1 MSASIAPAAFEALI
15 GIRPRWGLRLLGDLF
30 FCYVKSN
37 IVILAT
43 MKKLMMA
50 TVFMTAACG
59 AEPVDREWSE
69 TCVNLMLIRRALTE
83 GQLQATTSSRLER
96 WTGGT
101 WIDDTRF
108 AVPYKYNGADHRA
121 TCHVENGSVLLHYV
135 IE

>member
-1 MSASIAPAAFEALI
+1 
-15 GIRPRWGLRLLGDLF
+15 
-30 FCYVKSN
+30 
-37 IVILAT
+37 
-43 MKKLMMA
+43 MMA

-69 TCVNLMLIRRALTE
+69 TCVDLMLLRRALNE
-83 GQLQATTSSRLER
+83 GQLPEDHPLRQATTSSRLER

-121 TCHVENGSVLLHYV
+121 TCHVENGNEILLDV

>member
-1 MSASIAPAAFEALI
+1 MAIAWTGRFIERIAAGLGFLI
-15 GIRPRWGLRLLGDLF
+15 RE
-30 FCYVKSN
+30 
-37 IVILAT
+37 ILAT
-43 MKKLMMA
+43 MKRLMMA

-69 TCVNLMLIRRALTE
+69 TCVNLMLLRRALNE
-83 GQLQATTSSRLER
+83 GQLPEDHPLRQATTSSRLGR
-96 WTGGT
+96 WTDGT

-121 TCHVENGSVLLHYV
+121 TCHVENGNEILLDV

>member
-1 MSASIAPAAFEALI
+1 MAIAWTGRFIERIAAGRGFLI
-15 GIRPRWGLRLLGDLF
+15 RE
-30 FCYVKSN
+30 
-37 IVILAT
+37 ILAT
-43 MKKLMMA
+43 MKRLMMA

-69 TCVNLMLIRRALTE
+69 TCVDLMLLRRALNE
-83 GQLQATTSSRLER
+83 GQLPEDHPLRQATTSSRLER
-96 WTGGT
+96 WTDGT

-121 TCHVENGSVLLHYV
+121 TCHVENGNEILLDV

>member
-1 MSASIAPAAFEALI
+1 MAIAWTGRFIERIAAGRGFLI
-15 GIRPRWGLRLLGDLF
+15 RE
-30 FCYVKSN
+30 
-37 IVILAT
+37 ILAT
-43 MKKLMMA
+43 MKRLMMA

-69 TCVNLMLIRRALTE
+69 TCVNLMLLRRALNE
-83 GQLQATTSSRLER
+83 GQLPEDHTLRQATTSSRLER

-121 TCHVENGSVLLHYV
+121 TCHVENGNEILLDV

>member
-1 MSASIAPAAFEALI
+1 MAIAWTGRFIERIAAGRGFLI
-15 GIRPRWGLRLLGDLF
+15 RE
-30 FCYVKSN
+30 
-37 IVILAT
+37 ILAT
-43 MKKLMMA
+43 IKRLMMA

-69 TCVNLMLIRRALTE
+69 TCVNLMLLRRALNE
-83 GQLQATTSSRLER
+83 GQLPEDHPLRQATTSSRLER

-121 TCHVENGSVLLHYV
+121 TCHVENGNEILLDV

>member
-1 MSASIAPAAFEALI
+1 MAIAWTGRFIERIAAGRGFLI
-15 GIRPRWGLRLLGDLF
+15 RE
-30 FCYVKSN
+30 
-37 IVILAT
+37 ILAT
-43 MKKLMMA
+43 MKRLMMA

-69 TCVNLMLIRRALTE
+69 TCVNFMLLRRALNE
-83 GQLQATTSSRLER
+83 GQLPEDHPLRQATTSSRLER
-96 WTGGT
+96 WTDGT

-121 TCHVENGSVLLHYV
+121 TCHVENGNEILLDV

>member
-1 MSASIAPAAFEALI
+1 MAIAWTGRFIERIAAGRGFLI
-15 GIRPRWGLRLLGDLF
+15 RE
-30 FCYVKSN
+30 
-37 IVILAT
+37 ILAT
-43 MKKLMMA
+43 MKRLMMA

-69 TCVNLMLIRRALTE
+69 TCVNLMLLRLALNE
-83 GQLQATTSSRLER
+83 GQLPEDHPLRQATTSSRLER
-96 WTGGT
+96 WTDGT

-121 TCHVENGSVLLHYV
+121 TCHVENGNEILLDV

>member
-1 MSASIAPAAFEALI
+1 MAIAWTGRFIERIAAGRGFLI
-15 GIRPRWGLRLLGDLF
+15 RE
-30 FCYVKSN
+30 
-37 IVILAT
+37 ILTT
-43 MKKLMMA
+43 MKRLMMA

-69 TCVNLMLIRRALTE
+69 TCVNLMLLRRAATE

-96 WTGGT
+96 WTDGT

>member
-1 MSASIAPAAFEALI
+1 MAIAWTGRFIERIAAGRGFLI
-15 GIRPRWGLRLLGDLF
+15 RE
-30 FCYVKSN
+30 
-37 IVILAT
+37 ILAT
-43 MKKLMMA
+43 MKRLMMA

-69 TCVNLMLIRRALTE
+69 TCVNLMLLRRALNE
-83 GQLQATTSSRLER
+83 GQLPEDHPLRQATTSSRLER
-96 WTGGT
+96 WTDGT

-121 TCHVENGSVLLHYV
+121 TCHVENGNEILLDV